1 MIQEIETLIFESK
14 IHDKNS
20 QQLTENDLLER
31 ALKSNTQYKSGEF
44 VDQDELEKE
53 SKSW

>member
-1 MIQEIETLIFESK
+1 MIQEIETLIFESR
-14 IHDKNS
+14 IHNKDF

-31 ALKSNTQYKSGEF
+31 ALKSNTQYESGEF
-44 VDQDELEKE
+44 VDQDELEKK